1 MKEKLQQVMS
11 KLKDRK
17 TSESKSGVVAQKATV
32 AANNETP
39 AEDWDM
45 SPQDA
50 LQVGIVAR
58 YK

>member
-1 MKEKLQQVMS
+1 MKKKFQHLVGRFKTASQKNQKRAAPLQKPSPAVS
-11 KLKDRK
+11 K
-17 TSESKSGVVAQKATV
+17 TQ
-32 AANNETP
+32 AAD
-39 AEDWDM
+39 DWDM

>member
-1 MKEKLQQVMS
+1 MKKKIQQMVGRFKTAGQKNQQRVASLQKPSPVAP
-11 KLKDRK
+11 K
-17 TSESKSGVVAQKATV
+17 TQ
-32 AANNETP
+32 AAD
-39 AEDWDM
+39 DWDM